1 VLDIAVLRF
10 TVGLG
15 MAFVF
20 APGIALTAR
29 YFRKGSE
36 GLAIGIYNSTF
47 SLGSVVGLSGW
58 AVLAQLVGWRAAL
71 LAGGLLGV
79 ATGLMLVIFVPAD
92 EESRDFR
99 IKVQDLLHILL
110 DRRLLLVGAG
120 LLGINMALNLVNNF
134 VVYYLEVNLSVPP
147 VYAASVASLTW
158 ISGLFVSLVAGRLY
172 DKIKS
177 IRGLF
182 FAAGIF
188 STAGMVVI
196 SYPLAYA
203 SVLGAVLVGSAVG
216 IASTAGFSIAREAGR
231 EHPRYESLSIS
242 WVNSINYF
250 GSFWSTLVFSYLAL
264 VLGYSLAWLV
274 MGIAIFPSVLPF
286 MLFRL
291 NKETSR
297 APVST
302 ASV

>member
-1 VLDIAVLRF
+1 
-10 TVGLG
+10 
-15 MAFVF
+15 
-20 APGIALTAR
+20 
-29 YFRKGSE
+29 
-36 GLAIGIYNSTF
+36 
-47 SLGSVVGLSGW
+47 
-58 AVLAQLVGWRAAL
+58 
-71 LAGGLLGV
+71 
-79 ATGLMLVIFVPAD
+79 
-92 EESRDFR
+92 
-99 IKVQDLLHILL
+99 
-110 DRRLLLVGAG
+110 
-120 LLGINMALNLVNNF
+120 MALNLVNNF